1 MAPKRAAA
9 SAPPHFSTPLYHT
22 FPRLGTA
29 PAPNLLSGNN
39 SLPLGT
45 FQHQPGHGPQAPRL
59 RRGRR
64 ASPAGAVLPDGPA
77 CGPPPSPRPH
87 PASHKPRPAG
97 SRPPGGSGGLR
108 PPMRGSAPR
117 PCGPHPHHSH
127 QVQSSLSPPSFAALR
142 RPAAAYEGLRPSAL
156 RAPPPPFPSGPKFSL
171 PAQLCGPAA
180 ACGRPRSL
188 IPLPPSPAP
197 NGRSAAGT
205 AAPSPRCPT
214 ASAPRKKP
222 AQLPRS
228 WPGAPPFSATVPP
241 KAP

>member
-1 MAPKRAAA
+1 MLSALAPKRAAA

-22 FPRLGTA
+22 VPRLGTI

-39 SLPLGT
+39 SLSSVHFRISRPMG
-45 FQHQPGHGPQAPRL
+45 
-59 RRGRR
+59 RRGP
-64 ASPAGAVLPDGPA
+64 PAG
-77 CGPPPSPRPH
+77 R
-87 PASHKPRPAG
+87 
-97 SRPPGGSGGLR
+97 
-108 PPMRGSAPR
+108 
-117 PCGPHPHHSH
+117 
-127 QVQSSLSPPSFAALR
+127 LR

-156 RAPPPPFPSGPKFSL
+156 RVPPPPFPSGPKFSL
-171 PAQLCGPAA
+171 PARPCGPAA

-241 KAP
+241 KVP

>member
-1 MAPKRAAA
+1 MLSALAPKRAAA

-22 FPRLGTA
+22 VPRLGTI

-39 SLPLGT
+39 SLSSVHFRISRPMG
-45 FQHQPGHGPQAPRL
+45 
-59 RRGRR
+59 RRG
-64 ASPAGAVLPDGPA
+64 
-77 CGPPPSPRPH
+77 PPSGR
-87 PASHKPRPAG
+87 
-97 SRPPGGSGGLR
+97 
-108 PPMRGSAPR
+108 
-117 PCGPHPHHSH
+117 
-127 QVQSSLSPPSFAALR
+127 LR

-156 RAPPPPFPSGPKFSL
+156 RVPPPPFPSGPKFSL
-171 PAQLCGPAA
+171 PARPCGPAA

>member
-1 MAPKRAAA
+1 MLSALAPKRAAA

-39 SLPLGT
+39 SLSSVHFRISRPMG
-45 FQHQPGHGPQAPRL
+45 
-59 RRGRR
+59 RRG
-64 ASPAGAVLPDGPA
+64 
-77 CGPPPSPRPH
+77 PPSGR
-87 PASHKPRPAG
+87 
-97 SRPPGGSGGLR
+97 
-108 PPMRGSAPR
+108 
-117 PCGPHPHHSH
+117 
-127 QVQSSLSPPSFAALR
+127 LR

-156 RAPPPPFPSGPKFSL
+156 RVPPPPFPSGPKFSL
-171 PAQLCGPAA
+171 PARPCGPAA

-241 KAP
+241 KVP

>member
-1 MAPKRAAA
+1 MLSALAPKRAAA

-22 FPRLGTA
+22 VPRLGTI

-39 SLPLGT
+39 SLSSVHFRISRPMG
-45 FQHQPGHGPQAPRL
+45 
-59 RRGRR
+59 RRG
-64 ASPAGAVLPDGPA
+64 
-77 CGPPPSPRPH
+77 PPSGR
-87 PASHKPRPAG
+87 
-97 SRPPGGSGGLR
+97 
-108 PPMRGSAPR
+108 
-117 PCGPHPHHSH
+117 
-127 QVQSSLSPPSFAALR
+127 LR

-156 RAPPPPFPSGPKFSL
+156 RVPPPPFPSGPKFSL
-171 PAQLCGPAA
+171 PARPCGPAA

-197 NGRSAAGT
+197 TGRSAAGT

-241 KAP
+241 KVP

>member
-45 FQHQPGHGPQAPRL
+45 FQHQPAHGPQAPRL

-64 ASPAGAVLPDGPA
+64 ASPAGAVLPDGSA
-77 CGPPPSPRPH
+77 CGPPSPPRPP

-97 SRPPGGSGGLR
+97 SRPPGG
-108 PPMRGSAPR
+108 
-117 PCGPHPHHSH
+117 
-127 QVQSSLSPPSFAALR
+127 
-142 RPAAAYEGLRPSAL
+142 
-156 RAPPPPFPSGPKFSL
+156 
-171 PAQLCGPAA
+171 CGPAIA
-180 ACGRPRSL
+180 GPTPRSL

>member
-59 RRGRR
+59 RRGR
-64 ASPAGAVLPDGPA
+64 PAR
-77 CGPPPSPRPH
+77 RPCL
-87 PASHKPRPAG
+87 RPALT
-97 SRPPGGSGGLR
+97 SSATPLQATSPGPQG
-108 PPMRGSAPR
+108 
-117 PCGPHPHHSH
+117 
-127 QVQSSLSPPSFAALR
+127 AALR
-142 RPAAAYEGLRPSAL
+142 AA
-156 RAPPPPFPSGPKFSL
+156 
-171 PAQLCGPAA
+171 AA

-241 KAP
+241 KTP

>member
-1 MAPKRAAA
+1 MLSALAPSRAAA

-22 FPRLGTA
+22 FPRLGTV

-77 CGPPPSPRPH
+77 CGPPSPPRPPCKPQA
-87 PASHKPRPAG
+87 PAR
-97 SRPPGGSGGLR
+97 
-108 PPMRGSAPR
+108 RG
-117 PCGPHPHHSH
+117 
-127 QVQSSLSPPSFAALR
+127 PPSGRLR

-171 PAQLCGPAA
+171 PTRPCGPAA

>member
-1 MAPKRAAA
+1 MLSALAPKRAAA

-22 FPRLGTA
+22 VPRLGTI

-39 SLPLGT
+39 SLSSVHFRISRPMG
-45 FQHQPGHGPQAPRL
+45 
-59 RRGRR
+59 RRG
-64 ASPAGAVLPDGPA
+64 
-77 CGPPPSPRPH
+77 PPSGR
-87 PASHKPRPAG
+87 
-97 SRPPGGSGGLR
+97 
-108 PPMRGSAPR
+108 
-117 PCGPHPHHSH
+117 
-127 QVQSSLSPPSFAALR
+127 LR

-156 RAPPPPFPSGPKFSL
+156 RVPPPPFPSGPKFSL
-171 PAQLCGPAA
+171 PARPCGPAA

-188 IPLPPSPAP
+188 IPLPPSPTP

>member
-1 MAPKRAAA
+1 MLSALAPKRAAA

-45 FQHQPGHGPQAPRL
+45 FQHQPGHGP
-59 RRGRR
+59 
-64 ASPAGAVLPDGPA
+64 
-77 CGPPPSPRPH
+77 PSPPRPP

-97 SRPPGGSGGLR
+97 SRPPGGCGGLR

-127 QVQSSLSPPSFAALR
+127 QVQSSLPT
-142 RPAAAYEGLRPSAL
+142 RP
-156 RAPPPPFPSGPKFSL
+156 
-171 PAQLCGPAA
+171 CGPSA

>member
-1 MAPKRAAA
+1 MLSALAPKRAAA

-77 CGPPPSPRPH
+77 CGPPPPPRPP

-97 SRPPGGSGGLR
+97 SRPPGGYGGLR
-108 PPMRGSAPR
+108 PPMR
-117 PCGPHPHHSH
+117 
-127 QVQSSLSPPSFAALR
+127 
-142 RPAAAYEGLRPSAL
+142 GLRPSAL

-171 PAQLCGPAA
+171 PTRP
-180 ACGRPRSL
+180 CGRPRSL
-188 IPLPPSPAP
+188 IPLPPFPAP

>member
-1 MAPKRAAA
+1 MLSALAPKRAAA

-39 SLPLGT
+39 SLPLGA

-77 CGPPPSPRPH
+77 CGPPPPPRPP

-97 SRPPGGSGGLR
+97 SRPPGGCGGLR

-127 QVQSSLSPPSFAALR
+127 QVQSALSPPDPAALR
-142 RPAAAYEGLRPSAL
+142 AA
-156 RAPPPPFPSGPKFSL
+156 
-171 PAQLCGPAA
+171 AA

>member
-9 SAPPHFSTPLYHT
+9 SSPPPFSTPLYHT

-39 SLPLGT
+39 SLPLGA
-45 FQHQPGHGPQAPRL
+45 FQHQPAHGPQATP
-59 RRGRR
+59 
-64 ASPAGAVLPDGPA
+64 ASPGAD
-77 CGPPPSPRPH
+77 
-87 PASHKPRPAG
+87 
-97 SRPPGGSGGLR
+97 GLR
-108 PPMRGSAPR
+108 PPGPSCRTALPAARPR
-117 PCGPHPHHSH
+117 LLGHPLQATSPGP
-127 QVQSSLSPPSFAALR
+127 QGAALR
-142 RPAAAYEGLRPSAL
+142 AA
-156 RAPPPPFPSGPKFSL
+156 
-171 PAQLCGPAA
+171 AA
-180 ACGRPRSL
+180 ACGRPRSF

>member
-1 MAPKRAAA
+1 MLSALAPKRAAA

-39 SLPLGT
+39 SLPLGA
-45 FQHQPGHGPQAPRL
+45 FQHQPGHGP
-59 RRGRR
+59 
-64 ASPAGAVLPDGPA
+64 
-77 CGPPPSPRPH
+77 PPPPRPP

-97 SRPPGGSGGLR
+97 SRPPGGCGGLR

-127 QVQSSLSPPSFAALR
+127 QVQSSLSPPD
-142 RPAAAYEGLRPSAL
+142 P
-156 RAPPPPFPSGPKFSL
+156 
-171 PAQLCGPAA
+171 A

-228 WPGAPPFSATVPP
+228 WPGAPLFSTTVPP

>member
-59 RRGRR
+59 RRGQR

-77 CGPPPSPRPH
+77 CGPPSPPRP
-87 PASHKPRPAG
+87 PCKPQA
-97 SRPPGGSGGLR
+97 
-108 PPMRGSAPR
+108 
-117 PCGPHPHHSH
+117 
-127 QVQSSLSPPSFAALR
+127 
-142 RPAAAYEGLRPSAL
+142 SAL

-171 PAQLCGPAA
+171 PAQLCSPAA

>member
-1 MAPKRAAA
+1 MLSALAPKRAAA

-22 FPRLGTA
+22 VPRLGTI

-39 SLPLGT
+39 SLSSVHFRISRPMG
-45 FQHQPGHGPQAPRL
+45 
-59 RRGRR
+59 RRG
-64 ASPAGAVLPDGPA
+64 
-77 CGPPPSPRPH
+77 PPSGR
-87 PASHKPRPAG
+87 
-97 SRPPGGSGGLR
+97 
-108 PPMRGSAPR
+108 
-117 PCGPHPHHSH
+117 
-127 QVQSSLSPPSFAALR
+127 LR

-156 RAPPPPFPSGPKFSL
+156 RVPPPPFPSGPKFSL
-171 PAQLCGPAA
+171 PARPCGPAA

-197 NGRSAAGT
+197 NGQSAAGT

>member
-1 MAPKRAAA
+1 MLSALAPSRAAA

-22 FPRLGTA
+22 FPRLGTI

-39 SLPLGT
+39 SLSSVHFRISRPMG
-45 FQHQPGHGPQAPRL
+45 
-59 RRGRR
+59 RRG
-64 ASPAGAVLPDGPA
+64 
-77 CGPPPSPRPH
+77 PPSGR
-87 PASHKPRPAG
+87 
-97 SRPPGGSGGLR
+97 
-108 PPMRGSAPR
+108 
-117 PCGPHPHHSH
+117 
-127 QVQSSLSPPSFAALR
+127 LR

-156 RAPPPPFPSGPKFSL
+156 RVPPPPFPSGPKFSL
-171 PAQLCGPAA
+171 PARPCGPAA
-180 ACGRPRSL
+180 ACGHPRSL

-241 KAP
+241 KVP

>member
-1 MAPKRAAA
+1 MLSALAPKRAAA

-22 FPRLGTA
+22 VPRLGTI

-39 SLPLGT
+39 SLSSVHFRISRPMG
-45 FQHQPGHGPQAPRL
+45 
-59 RRGRR
+59 RRG
-64 ASPAGAVLPDGPA
+64 
-77 CGPPPSPRPH
+77 PPSGR
-87 PASHKPRPAG
+87 
-97 SRPPGGSGGLR
+97 
-108 PPMRGSAPR
+108 
-117 PCGPHPHHSH
+117 
-127 QVQSSLSPPSFAALR
+127 LR

-171 PAQLCGPAA
+171 PARPCGPAA

-241 KAP
+241 KVP

>member
-22 FPRLGTA
+22 VPRLGTI

-39 SLPLGT
+39 SLSSVHFRISRPMG
-45 FQHQPGHGPQAPRL
+45 
-59 RRGRR
+59 RRG
-64 ASPAGAVLPDGPA
+64 
-77 CGPPPSPRPH
+77 PPSGR
-87 PASHKPRPAG
+87 
-97 SRPPGGSGGLR
+97 
-108 PPMRGSAPR
+108 
-117 PCGPHPHHSH
+117 
-127 QVQSSLSPPSFAALR
+127 LR

-156 RAPPPPFPSGPKFSL
+156 RVPPPPFPSGPKFSL
-171 PAQLCGPAA
+171 PARPCGPAA

>member
-77 CGPPPSPRPH
+77 CGPPSPPRPP

-97 SRPPGGSGGLR
+97 GRPPGGCGGLR
-108 PPMRGSAPR
+108 PPARGSAPR

-127 QVQSSLSPPSFAALR
+127 QVQSSLSPPDPAALR
-142 RPAAAYEGLRPSAL
+142 RPAAA
-156 RAPPPPFPSGPKFSL
+156 
-171 PAQLCGPAA
+171 PAA
-180 ACGRPRSL
+180 SSL
-188 IPLPPSPAP
+188 CRHPPLPTDGQQQAQQHHRP
-197 NGRSAAGT
+197 
-205 AAPSPRCPT
+205 AAPQHPPHGKSRHSCPRHGREHRPFQ
-214 ASAPRKKP
+214 PRRR
-222 AQLPRS
+222 Q
-228 WPGAPPFSATVPP
+228 
-241 KAP
+241 

>member
-39 SLPLGT
+39 SLPLGA

-64 ASPAGAVLPDGPA
+64 ASPAGGGQPA
-77 CGPPPSPRPH
+77 RPAGGPPPPP
-87 PASHKPRPAG
+87 
-97 SRPPGGSGGLR
+97 RPPG
-108 PPMRGSAPR
+108 
-117 PCGPHPHHSH
+117 
-127 QVQSSLSPPSFAALR
+127 

-171 PAQLCGPAA
+171 PARPCGPAA

-228 WPGAPPFSATVPP
+228 WPGAPPFSTTVPP

>member
-64 ASPAGAVLPDGPA
+64 ASPAGAVRQDGPA
-77 CGPPPSPRPH
+77 CGPPSPPRPP

-97 SRPPGGSGGLR
+97 SRPPGGCGGLR
-108 PPMRGSAPR
+108 PPAR
-117 PCGPHPHHSH
+117 
-127 QVQSSLSPPSFAALR
+127 
-142 RPAAAYEGLRPSAL
+142 GLRPSAL

-171 PAQLCGPAA
+171 PARPCGPAA

>member
-64 ASPAGAVLPDGPA
+64 ASPAGAVLSDGPA
-77 CGPPPSPRPH
+77 CGPPSPPRPPCKPQA
-87 PASHKPRPAG
+87 PAR
-97 SRPPGGSGGLR
+97 
-108 PPMRGSAPR
+108 RG
-117 PCGPHPHHSH
+117 
-127 QVQSSLSPPSFAALR
+127 PPSGRLR
-142 RPAAAYEGLRPSAL
+142 RPPAAYEGLRPSAL

-171 PAQLCGPAA
+171 PARPCGPAA

-241 KAP
+241 KAS

>member
-1 MAPKRAAA
+1 MAPSWAAA

-77 CGPPPSPRPH
+77 CGPPPPPRPP

-97 SRPPGGSGGLR
+97 SRPPGGSLR
-108 PPMRGSAPR
+108 AG
-117 PCGPHPHHSH
+117 
-127 QVQSSLSPPSFAALR
+127 
-142 RPAAAYEGLRPSAL
+142 AAYEGLRPSAL

-171 PAQLCGPAA
+171 PTRPCGPAA

>member
-1 MAPKRAAA
+1 MLSALAPKRAAA

-59 RRGRR
+59 RRGPTGFARR
-64 ASPAGAVLPDGPA
+64 GCPAGRPCLRPA
-77 CGPPPSPRPH
+77 LASSATPCKPQAPARREPPSGR
-87 PASHKPRPAG
+87 
-97 SRPPGGSGGLR
+97 
-108 PPMRGSAPR
+108 
-117 PCGPHPHHSH
+117 
-127 QVQSSLSPPSFAALR
+127 LR
-142 RPAAAYEGLRPSAL
+142 RPPAAYEGLRPSAL

-171 PAQLCGPAA
+171 PTRPCGPAA

>member
-22 FPRLGTA
+22 FPRLGTV

-77 CGPPPSPRPH
+77 CGPPSPPRPP

-97 SRPPGGSGGLR
+97 GRPPGGCGGLR

-117 PCGPHPHHSH
+117 PCGPHP
-127 QVQSSLSPPSFAALR
+127 
-142 RPAAAYEGLRPSAL
+142 
-156 RAPPPPFPSGPKFSL
+156 PPFPSGPKFSL
-171 PAQLCGPAA
+171 PARPCGPAA

>member
-59 RRGRR
+59 RRGQR
-64 ASPAGAVLPDGPA
+64 ASPAGAVLPDGSA
-77 CGPPPSPRPH
+77 CGPPSPPRPPLQATSPGPQGATLRAAAAACGRLRGAPPLGPAGPTPTIPIRSKVLSPRPT
-87 PASHKPRPAG
+87 
-97 SRPPGGSGGLR
+97 LR
-108 PPMRGSAPR
+108 S
-117 PCGPHPHHSH
+117 CS
-127 QVQSSLSPPSFAALR
+127 
-142 RPAAAYEGLRPSAL
+142 
-156 RAPPPPFPSGPKFSL
+156 
-171 PAQLCGPAA
+171 PAA

-228 WPGAPPFSATVPP
+228 WPGAPPFSAKVPP

>member
-1 MAPKRAAA
+1 MLSALAPKRAAA

-22 FPRLGTA
+22 VPRLGTI

-39 SLPLGT
+39 SLSSVH
-45 FQHQPGHGPQAPRL
+45 FRISQPMG
-59 RRGRR
+59 RRG
-64 ASPAGAVLPDGPA
+64 
-77 CGPPPSPRPH
+77 PPSGR
-87 PASHKPRPAG
+87 
-97 SRPPGGSGGLR
+97 
-108 PPMRGSAPR
+108 
-117 PCGPHPHHSH
+117 
-127 QVQSSLSPPSFAALR
+127 LR

-156 RAPPPPFPSGPKFSL
+156 RVPPPPFPSGPKFSL
-171 PAQLCGPAA
+171 PARPCGPAA

-241 KAP
+241 KVP

>member
-1 MAPKRAAA
+1 MLSALAPSRAAA

-22 FPRLGTA
+22 FPRLGTI

-39 SLPLGT
+39 SLSSVHFRISRPMG
-45 FQHQPGHGPQAPRL
+45 
-59 RRGRR
+59 RRG
-64 ASPAGAVLPDGPA
+64 
-77 CGPPPSPRPH
+77 PPSGR
-87 PASHKPRPAG
+87 
-97 SRPPGGSGGLR
+97 
-108 PPMRGSAPR
+108 
-117 PCGPHPHHSH
+117 
-127 QVQSSLSPPSFAALR
+127 LR

-156 RAPPPPFPSGPKFSL
+156 RVPPPPFPSGPKFSL
-171 PAQLCGPAA
+171 PARPCGPAA

-241 KAP
+241 KVP

>member
-1 MAPKRAAA
+1 MLSALAPKRAAA

-22 FPRLGTA
+22 VPRLGTI

-39 SLPLGT
+39 SLSSVHFRISRPMG
-45 FQHQPGHGPQAPRL
+45 
-59 RRGRR
+59 RRG
-64 ASPAGAVLPDGPA
+64 
-77 CGPPPSPRPH
+77 PPSGR
-87 PASHKPRPAG
+87 
-97 SRPPGGSGGLR
+97 
-108 PPMRGSAPR
+108 
-117 PCGPHPHHSH
+117 
-127 QVQSSLSPPSFAALR
+127 LR

-156 RAPPPPFPSGPKFSL
+156 RVPPPPFPSGPKFSL
-171 PAQLCGPAA
+171 PARPCGPAA

-241 KAP
+241 KVP

>member
-1 MAPKRAAA
+1 MLSALAPKRAAA

-22 FPRLGTA
+22 VPRLGTI

-39 SLPLGT
+39 SLSSVHFRISRPMG
-45 FQHQPGHGPQAPRL
+45 
-59 RRGRR
+59 RRG
-64 ASPAGAVLPDGPA
+64 
-77 CGPPPSPRPH
+77 PPSGR
-87 PASHKPRPAG
+87 
-97 SRPPGGSGGLR
+97 
-108 PPMRGSAPR
+108 
-117 PCGPHPHHSH
+117 
-127 QVQSSLSPPSFAALR
+127 LR

-156 RAPPPPFPSGPKFSL
+156 RVPPPPFPSGPKFSL
-171 PAQLCGPAA
+171 PAQPCGPAA

-241 KAP
+241 KVP

>member
-1 MAPKRAAA
+1 MLSALAPKRAAA

-45 FQHQPGHGPQAPRL
+45 FQHQLGHGPQAPRL

-64 ASPAGAVLPDGPA
+64 E
-77 CGPPPSPRPH
+77 PPSGR
-87 PASHKPRPAG
+87 
-97 SRPPGGSGGLR
+97 
-108 PPMRGSAPR
+108 
-117 PCGPHPHHSH
+117 
-127 QVQSSLSPPSFAALR
+127 LR
-142 RPAAAYEGLRPSAL
+142 RPAAAYEGLRPSTL

-171 PAQLCGPAA
+171 PARPCGPAT

-222 AQLPRS
+222 AQLPQS

>member
-1 MAPKRAAA
+1 MLSALAPSRAAA

-77 CGPPPSPRPH
+77 CGPPSPPRP
-87 PASHKPRPAG
+87 PLQATS
-97 SRPPGGSGGLR
+97 PGPQG
-108 PPMRGSAPR
+108 
-117 PCGPHPHHSH
+117 
-127 QVQSSLSPPSFAALR
+127 AALR
-142 RPAAAYEGLRPSAL
+142 AA
-156 RAPPPPFPSGPKFSL
+156 
-171 PAQLCGPAA
+171 AA

-197 NGRSAAGT
+197 NGQSAAGT

>member
-1 MAPKRAAA
+1 MLSALAPKRAAA

-22 FPRLGTA
+22 VPRLGTI

-39 SLPLGT
+39 SLSSVHFRISRPMG
-45 FQHQPGHGPQAPRL
+45 
-59 RRGRR
+59 RRG
-64 ASPAGAVLPDGPA
+64 
-77 CGPPPSPRPH
+77 PPSGR
-87 PASHKPRPAG
+87 
-97 SRPPGGSGGLR
+97 
-108 PPMRGSAPR
+108 
-117 PCGPHPHHSH
+117 
-127 QVQSSLSPPSFAALR
+127 LR

-156 RAPPPPFPSGPKFSL
+156 RVPPPPFPSGPKFSL
-171 PAQLCGPAA
+171 PTRPCGPAA

>member
-59 RRGRR
+59 RRGQR

-77 CGPPPSPRPH
+77 CGPPSPPRPPCKPQA
-87 PASHKPRPAG
+87 PAR
-97 SRPPGGSGGLR
+97 
-108 PPMRGSAPR
+108 RG
-117 PCGPHPHHSH
+117 
-127 QVQSSLSPPSFAALR
+127 PPSGRLR
-142 RPAAAYEGLRPSAL
+142 RPPAACEGLRPSAL

-171 PAQLCGPAA
+171 PARPCGPAA
-180 ACGRPRSL
+180 ACGRPRSF

>member
-1 MAPKRAAA
+1 MLSALAPKRAAA

-22 FPRLGTA
+22 VPRLGTI

-39 SLPLGT
+39 SLSSVHFRISRPMGRR
-45 FQHQPGHGPQAPRL
+45 GPPSGRL
-59 RRGRR
+59 RR
-64 ASPAGAVLPDGPA
+64 
-77 CGPPPSPRPH
+77 PP
-87 PASHKPRPAG
+87 
-97 SRPPGGSGGLR
+97 
-108 PPMRGSAPR
+108 
-117 PCGPHPHHSH
+117 
-127 QVQSSLSPPSFAALR
+127 
-142 RPAAAYEGLRPSAL
+142 AAYEGLRPSAL

-228 WPGAPPFSATVPP
+228 WPGALPFSATVPP

>member
-22 FPRLGTA
+22 VPRLGTI

-39 SLPLGT
+39 SLSSVHFRISRPMG
-45 FQHQPGHGPQAPRL
+45 
-59 RRGRR
+59 RRG
-64 ASPAGAVLPDGPA
+64 
-77 CGPPPSPRPH
+77 PPSGR
-87 PASHKPRPAG
+87 
-97 SRPPGGSGGLR
+97 
-108 PPMRGSAPR
+108 
-117 PCGPHPHHSH
+117 
-127 QVQSSLSPPSFAALR
+127 LR

-156 RAPPPPFPSGPKFSL
+156 RVPPPPFPSGPKFSL
-171 PAQLCGPAA
+171 PARPCGPAA

-241 KAP
+241 KVP

>member
-45 FQHQPGHGPQAPRL
+45 FQHQPGHGPQATPPSSGPAGFATPCKPQAPA
-59 RRGRR
+59 RRG
-64 ASPAGAVLPDGPA
+64 
-77 CGPPPSPRPH
+77 PPSR
-87 PASHKPRPAG
+87 R
-97 SRPPGGSGGLR
+97 LW
-108 PPMRGSAPR
+108 
-117 PCGPHPHHSH
+117 
-127 QVQSSLSPPSFAALR
+127 
-142 RPAAAYEGLRPSAL
+142 RPAAAYEGLRPSTL

-171 PAQLCGPAA
+171 PARPCGPAA